1 MDYCT
6 PTSAGE
12 ALRIL
17 VEYNGDALIIAGGT
31 DVLLDIRKGK
41 QSPRVLVDITR
52 IPGIDDIVVEKE
64 CVEVGAAVTFAALER
79 HPDLQARVHALVEAA
94 SAIGTADIQNV
105 ATWAGNLVQAM
116 PAADGAIVALALDAE
131 ARLEDADGARWQP
144 VAHLFAGPGRSTV
157 DSTRQ
162 IITRIRFRIPDRKWG
177 TAWRRI
183 GRRDSLVLP
192 ILNCAVKLELA
203 EGRIAHATI
212 ALGPVAPIPFRATTA
227 EKFLRGCEP
236 GDSVFSE
243 AAWIA
248 QQESNPRSSRARA
261 SREYRL
267 AALPALVLDALV
279 AATTRAQSSSDQLE
293 KQYKGFRL

>member
-1 MDYCT
+1 MTAYCT
-6 PTSAGE
+6 PASVAEVLG
-12 ALRIL
+12 IL
-17 VEYNGDALIIAGGT
+17 VGYNGDARIIAGGT
-31 DVLLDIRKGK
+31 DVLPDIRKGK

-64 CVEVGAAVTFAALER
+64 CVEVGAAVTFAALMH
-79 HPDLQARVHALVEAA
+79 HPYLQARVHALVEAA

-131 ARLEDADGARWQP
+131 VLLEDADGARWQP
-144 VAHLFAGPGRSTV
+144 VVRLFAGPGRSAV
-157 DSTRQ
+157 DPTRQ
-162 IITRIRFRIPDRKWG
+162 VITRIRFRIPQQRWG

-227 EKFLRGCEP
+227 EKFLLGCEP

-243 AAWIA
+243 TAWIA

-261 SREYRL
+261 SRGYRL
-267 AALPALVLDALV
+267 AALPVLVQDALAV
-279 AATTRAQSSSDQLE
+279 AATRAHA
-293 KQYKGFRL
+293 G